1 MASPYARSI
10 DRRRLFGGER
20 NRIGGGVTSLA
31 SIEGGASLACA
42 SSQGSIH
49 VFRTE
54 GGRKVLL
61 SAFLSVF
68 EFYVATFK
76 K

>member
-1 MASPYARSI
+1 M
-10 DRRRLFGGER
+10 
-20 NRIGGGVTSLA
+20 TSLA